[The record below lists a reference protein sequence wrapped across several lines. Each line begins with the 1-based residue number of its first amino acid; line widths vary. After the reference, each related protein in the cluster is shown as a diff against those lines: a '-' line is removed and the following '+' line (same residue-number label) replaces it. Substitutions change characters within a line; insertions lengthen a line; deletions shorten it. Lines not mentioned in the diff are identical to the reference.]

1 MSATSGAELS
11 TLERIRTKVR
21 RLTASPSANQLS
33 DSEIDD
39 QVNNFYFF
47 DLPEE
52 LRLWNL
58 REEYNFYTDPNVDAY
73 PFPRNHYINMYQP
86 IYIAGYQS
94 FFSQE
99 REQFFRIYPQ
109 LEFSEDVATG
119 DGVTTAYTFTVSNTP
134 VMRGYQYLPDATIFS
149 RFFVSYTDASGNSV
163 IARDDGAGGFVD
175 EDGSTVLTG
184 TLDYETGVV
193 TGLTFLAAPPSGATI
208 VAQYVAYQA
217 SRPQALL
224 YYSSTMF
231 LRPVPDKAYKVAFD
245 VLKQPTFLL
254 QNDSNPALQEWWQIL
269 AFGCAKRVLEERQD
283 MTSLANII
291 PMYKAEEAKILRRTT
306 QQLAQERTATIFT
319 EQCQLPWSNFSSR
332 F

>member
-1 MSATSGAELS
+1 MSATTGGELS
-11 TLERIRTKVR
+11 TLARIRTKVR
-21 RLTASPSANQLS
+21 RLTASPSPAQLT
-33 DSEIDD
+33 DSQIDD

-73 PFPRNHYINMYQP
+73 PFPRNEYINMYQP
-86 IYIAGYQS
+86 VYIGGYQS
-94 FFSQE
+94 FYSQS

-109 LEFSEDVATG
+109 LEFSEDVSTG
-119 DGVTTAYTFTVSNTP
+119 DGVTTEYTFNVSNTP
-134 VMRGYQYLPDATIFS
+134 VMRAYQYLPDATIFS
-149 RFFVSYTDASGNSV
+149 RFFVSYTDASGVSV
-163 IARDDGAGGFVD
+163 IARDNGVGGFID
-175 EDGSTVLTG
+175 EAGTTALTG
-184 TLDYETGVV
+184 SIDYETG
-193 TGLTFLAAPPSGATI
+193 TITALTFLAAPPSGATI

-231 LRPVPDKAYKVAFD
+231 LRPIPDKAYKVAFD

-269 AFGCAKRVLEERQD
+269 SFGAAKRVLEERQD
-283 MTSLANII
+283 MTSLANIM

-319 EQCQLPWSNFSSR
+319 DQCQFPWGNFNSR